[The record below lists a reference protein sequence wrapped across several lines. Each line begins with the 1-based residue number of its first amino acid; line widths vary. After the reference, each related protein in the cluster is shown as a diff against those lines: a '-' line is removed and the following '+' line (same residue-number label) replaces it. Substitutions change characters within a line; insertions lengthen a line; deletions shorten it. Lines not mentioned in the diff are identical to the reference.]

1 MDMDMAEDGATLW
14 VSVMFHVTSPAV
26 QVLPVRV

>member
-1 MDMDMAEDGATLW
+1 MDMAEDAATLW
-14 VSVMFHVTSPAV
+14 VFVMSHVTSPAV